1 MQEGRSRC
9 GARHCREE
17 PGREGE
23 LRGLG
28 GSGDED
34 ARTHHGQ
41 CRSVQPPDR
50 IEAERAG
57 GGEQRGGSEVEP
69 QVAGAR
75 GKERGPRVADAPVM
89 IATMTVESIAM
100 MPTMWWAQMSFLP
113 GMQMPTDDDVTMW
126 ATRPH
131 AVTLVRADREA
142 DAMLAA
148 SRITHFPV
156 NSPTL
161 YVAANRPPPETEA
174 ELRRLGPD
182 GDDYDNG
189 VQVYPVGP
197 ISRNVEEEARRKI
210 GYETR
215 AFRTADPI
223 QLSEELDDWAAAVHA
238 DHPDAVAIVQYER
251 LDTGLPSVAWNAHMG
266 DGLLFVLGDS
276 VPAPTRRALSN
287 RFAGEA
293 FLYLF
298 GDTTVIS
305 NRVAR
310 ELSSYGQVQRVAGR
324 DAAEISVAFAK
335 YRDFGLDQGYWITYR
350 ARDFG
355 WGITEAGH
363 NFTFVNPSDW
373 HQAVAGALLSHMGK
387 HGPMLLLP
395 DGRIPEAMRR
405 YLESVHPALGSPSD
419 QLTNHGWV
427 LGGTDRISHVTQGD
441 IDALLDASLGSPVR
455 TSAPPGTAPRQRK

>member
-1 MQEGRSRC
+1 MIQPSRRRPPPVS
-9 GARHCREE
+9 GTSV
-17 PGREGE
+17 
-23 LRGLG
+23 GLFLATIAAVTLG
-28 GSGDED
+28 LIDF
-34 ARTHHGQ
+34 
-41 CRSVQPPDR
+41 
-50 IEAERAG
+50 
-57 GGEQRGGSEVEP
+57 
-69 QVAGAR
+69 
-75 GKERGPRVADAPVM
+75 PRLHSAPVLEPRPSQSAGDSWPA
-89 IATMTVESIAM
+89 ATPNTVRLSGPSVYAAA
-100 MPTMWWAQMSFLP
+100 TA
-113 GMQMPTDDDVTMW
+113 VTQ
-126 ATRPH
+126 ATYGATQHEDRPH

-161 YVAANRPPPETEA
+161 YVDADRLPRETEA

-182 GDDYDNG
+182 GNTYDNG
-189 VQVYPVGP
+189 VQIYLVGP
-197 ISRNVEEEARRKI
+197 IARAVEEEVRRKF
-210 GYETR
+210 GYKTR

-238 DHPDAVAIVQYER
+238 DHPDEVAIVQYEQ

-266 DGLLFVLGDS
+266 DGLLFVVGDS
-276 VPAPTRRALSN
+276 VPEPTRRALSH

-305 NRVAR
+305 SRVAR
-310 ELSSYGQVQRVAGR
+310 ELSRYGQVQRIAGSN
-324 DAAEISVAFAK
+324 AADISVEFAK
-335 YRDFGLDQGYWITYR
+335 YHDFGIDQGYWITYR

-363 NFTFVNPSDW
+363 NFTFVNLDDW
-373 HQAVAGALLSHMGK
+373 QQAVAGALLSHMGK

-395 DGRIPEAMRR
+395 NGQIPNMMQP
-405 YLESVHPALGSPSD
+405 YLASVRPALASPSD

-441 IDALLDASLGSPVR
+441 IDAFLDASLGSPMP
-455 TSAPPGTAPRQRK
+455 ADAALDTAPRKRK